1 MTNTVKKIG
10 YLAGA
15 AIAGNVVMA
24 AGIVIREANIKKQKE
39 MLTKLISAKNRIDSI
54 KNFVE
59 QFTVATIEDSEYLME
74 SETYKQLLN
83 DGYIAEKIAYYI
95 IGSEDLINEDLKK
108 NMKPETE
115 RLYKL
120 YVKGNKAEMSVISY
134 REKVQ
139 AEINELKK
147 KAK

>member
-39 MLTKLISAKNRIDSI
+39 MLTKLISAKNRIDAI
-54 KNFVE
+54 KNIVE

>member
-1 MTNTVKKIG
+1 MMKTLKRTAFV
-10 YLAGA
+10 AGA
-15 AIAGNVVMA
+15 ATTASVVMA
-24 AGIVIREANIKKQKE
+24 TGIILREINIKKQKE
-39 MLTKLISAKNRIDSI
+39 MLAKLISVKNRIDTI
-54 KNFVE
+54 KNIVE
-59 QFTVATIEDSEYLME
+59 QFTVATIEDSKYLME
-74 SETYKQLLN
+74 SETYKTLLN

-95 IGSEDLINEDLKK
+95 IGSEDLINEELKK
-108 NMKPETE
+108 NIKPETE

-120 YVKGNKAEMSVISY
+120 YVKGDKTEMSVINY

>member
-39 MLTKLISAKNRIDSI
+39 MLTKLISAKNRIDAI
-54 KNFVE
+54 KNIVE

-95 IGSEDLINEDLKK
+95 IGSEELISDDLKK

>member
-39 MLTKLISAKNRIDSI
+39 MLTKLISAKNRIDAI
-54 KNFVE
+54 KNIVE

-95 IGSEDLINEDLKK
+95 MGAEEFISDELKK
-108 NMKPETE
+108 NMKSETE
-115 RLYKL
+115 RLYNL

>member
-39 MLTKLISAKNRIDSI
+39 MLTKLISAKNRIDAI
-54 KNFVE
+54 KNIVE
-59 QFTVATIEDSEYLME
+59 QFTVAAIEDSEYLME

>member
-39 MLTKLISAKNRIDSI
+39 MLTKLISAKNRIDAI
-54 KNFVE
+54 KNIVE
-59 QFTVATIEDSEYLME
+59 QFTVATIEDSKYLME
-74 SETYKQLLN
+74 SETYKTLLN

-95 IGSEDLINEDLKK
+95 IGSEDLINEELKK
-108 NMKPETE
+108 NIKPETE

-120 YVKGNKAEMSVISY
+120 YVKGDKTEMSVINY

>member
-1 MTNTVKKIG
+1 MINTLKRTAFV
-10 YLAGA
+10 AGA

-39 MLTKLISAKNRIDSI
+39 MLTKLISAKNRIDAI
-54 KNFVE
+54 KNIVE

-95 IGSEDLINEDLKK
+95 MGAEEFISDELKK
-108 NMKPETE
+108 NMKSETE
-115 RLYKL
+115 RLYNL
-120 YVKGNKAEMSVISY
+120 YVKGDKTDNSVVKY

-139 AEINELKK
+139 AEVDELKK